1 MGRPIEALDINGEQR
16 RELER
21 MINASTT
28 PQRMVAWARI
38 VLLRAAGR
46 SQEAPARWA

>member
-1 MGRPIEALDINGEQR
+1 MGRPIEVLDIKGGQR

-28 PQRMVAWARI
+28 PQRMVARARI
-38 VLLRAAGR
+38 VLLRADGR
-46 SQEAPARWA
+46 STLLDSESP